1 MALGPHAAREQGRR
15 PNWICEHRVLVQ
27 YQGHHGGQGQP
38 GLSVTRRKT
47 TPLLREPTRNEA
59 TGGFSGPAG
68 HVHSQRRKTKS
79 TERGVT
85 DRSLERDSG
94 ANSRAHAVAPKCD
107 IQLGHPTPPALSQL
121 REREGEGENAGPL
134 FPFVFLGASKYTR
147 HQSRENSVAHGGL
160 FDHVGR
166 AQI

>member
-1 MALGPHAAREQGRR
+1 MAPQPHASGLQRGC

-68 HVHSQRRKTKS
+68 LVHSQRRKTKS

-85 DRSLERDSG
+85 DGSLERASG

-121 REREGEGENAGPL
+121 RVKDASSTTKRANYRRISRKQKGNFPPLERQQ
-134 FPFVFLGASKYTR
+134 
-147 HQSRENSVAHGGL
+147 H
-160 FDHVGR
+160 
-166 AQI
+166 

>member
-85 DRSLERDSG
+85 DGSLERASG

-121 REREGEGENAGPL
+121 RRTQRTKQTWPEGVAGRGLNLPAQLPL
-134 FPFVFLGASKYTR
+134 EAEPNNF
-147 HQSRENSVAHGGL
+147 H
-160 FDHVGR
+160 
-166 AQI
+166 

>member
-85 DRSLERDSG
+85 DGSLERASG

-121 REREGEGENAGPL
+121 RLVVWVEGQASMQARLDCHRRERHLHTYWIAP
-134 FPFVFLGASKYTR
+134 
-147 HQSRENSVAHGGL
+147 
-160 FDHVGR
+160 
-166 AQI
+166 

>member
-85 DRSLERDSG
+85 VGSLRRASG

-121 REREGEGENAGPL
+121 RKGLEACRHVDTVQIDKEMIPPGSIRITEDNASTKIPL
-134 FPFVFLGASKYTR
+134 K
-147 HQSRENSVAHGGL
+147 
-160 FDHVGR
+160 
-166 AQI
+166 I